1 MRNLTK
7 QLAVTSLLFSST
19 LTFAQTD
26 EEKGQRLAQ
35 LADKINSGW
44 VDQTVDITMT
54 LQNKAGEKNIRK
66 VRNEA
71 LEVDGDGDKSIVVFD
86 TPYDV
91 KGTVML
97 SFSHKVGDDDQW
109 LYLPALK
116 RVKRI
121 SSSNKSGPFMGSDF
135 AYEDMSSQEVEKY
148 TYRFIREDEFKGQAV
163 NVIERIPVYDNSGY
177 SKQLVW
183 LDEKRTIPLQI
194 QYFDRKGSPL
204 KTQHFKG
211 YKLHNQRFWRVDD
224 LMMVN
229 HQKGTQTTIS
239 FENYSIN
246 QGVRLTNFA
255 QANLS
260 RIR

>member
-1 MRNLTK
+1 MLNLK
-7 QLAVTSLLFSST
+7 KVFVATSLLASST
-19 LTFAQTD
+19 LTFAASD
-26 EEKGQRLAQ
+26 EDKGLQLAQ
-35 LADKINSGW
+35 LADQVDSGW

-54 LQNKAGEKNIRK
+54 LQDRAGNQNIRK
-66 VRNEA
+66 VRNEM
-71 LEVDGDGDKSIVVFD
+71 LEVEDDGDKSLVVFD

-97 SFSHKVGDDDQW
+97 SFSHKIGDDDQW

-148 TYRFIREDEFKGQAV
+148 TYKFIREDEFEGQAV
-163 NVIERIPVYDNSGY
+163 NVVERTPVYENSGY

-183 LDEKRTIPLQI
+183 LDKKRTIPLQI
-194 QYFDRKGSPL
+194 EYFDRKGSAL

-211 YKLHNQRFWRVDD
+211 YQLYNERFWRVDD
-224 LMMVN
+224 LLMVN

-239 FENYSIN
+239 FDNYNIS